1 MSASSAPRRSGGP
14 SAGGRAEPALELL
27 RVLRTARERT
37 AAQSDALARDLDQ
50 IFEASELVATDDE
63 HDPEGTTIAYERA
76 QVTALLAQARQDLEA
91 LDQALAD
98 GRDVGHVRCQ
108 GCGEPIAPQ
117 RLLAL
122 PTARTCIR
130 CAPR

>member
-1 MSASSAPRRSGGP
+1 MSTPSDTGHAELVRS
-14 SAGGRAEPALELL
+14 LK
-27 RVLRTARERT
+27 TAHRRT
-37 AAQSDALARDLDQ
+37 AAQADALARDLDQ
-50 IFEASELVATDDE
+50 IFEAAELVATDDE

-76 QVTALLAQARQDLEA
+76 QVTALLAQARVDLEA

-98 GRDVGHVRCQ
+98 VREVGHVRCQ
-108 GCGEPIAPQ
+108 GCGQPIALE

-130 CAPR
+130 CAAR